1 MFILHMQYY
10 VDCIDAD
17 KVANIAQ
24 KSVAKLLRNVLYDM
38 FFKRVLEEC
47 RVRTLIT
54 LIVSDFLMDLKTEK
68 N

>member
-1 MFILHMQYY
+1 MFILHMQNY

-24 KSVAKLLRNVLYDM
+24 KTVTKLLRYVFDHM
-38 FFKRVLEEC
+38 FFKRVLKEC

-54 LIVSDFLMDLKTEK
+54 LEVPDFLMDLKTKK